1 MNQGIPIRRYAHWL
15 LLLLLPLLG
24 CEQEEFELSDPDPLI
39 GFGDTTAVLSLGG
52 DELVVPILLTET
64 LSQERSLRMKISGE
78 EDLLALIDT
87 SALSP
92 TTLSAGTLES
102 YFTLRLPAD
111 TPESLA
117 GSFLILSLEA
127 GSGYRVSDR
136 DSLYVYVGFQ
146 NTVRTEIWAPRT
158 SFPQL
163 WGYSSHSDE
172 PVPEGSPN
180 RHFMFAYPSTRLANV
195 ISLGNSIEGKGSNVL
210 NMVRLYADEGVRSGS
225 ANINVPNFLLFTPSF
240 EGSTE
245 GRVDILE
252 QRVTITRT
260 ASSGLPPFTIGLSGE
275 GTYDEAT
282 GVITLT
288 VIFDES
294 EIGGGSAVVRN
305 YSLEAEE
312 RE

>member
-1 MNQGIPIRRYAHWL
+1 MHQGIFIRRYMHWL
-15 LLLLLPLLG
+15 LLLVLPLLG
-24 CEQEEFELSDPDPLI
+24 CEREEYALSDSDPLI

-52 DELVVPILLTET
+52 DDLVVPILLTKT
-64 LSQERSLRMKISGE
+64 LSQDRSLPVKVSGDP
-78 EDLLALIDT
+78 DLLALIDT
-87 SALSP
+87 SALTP
-92 TTLSAGTLES
+92 ITLMAGSLES
-102 YFTLRLPAD
+102 YFSLSLPAA

-127 GSGYRVSDR
+127 GAGYRVSDR

-163 WGYSSHSDE
+163 WGYSSHSEE
-172 PVPEGSPN
+172 PVPEGNPN
-180 RHFMFAYPSTRLANV
+180 RHFMFAYPSTKLANV

-210 NMVRLYADEGVRSGS
+210 NMVRLYAEEGVRSGS
-225 ANINVPNFLLFTPSF
+225 ANINVPDFLLFTPSF
-240 EGSTE
+240 AGSTS
-245 GRVDILE
+245 GRVDILT

-260 ASSGLPPFTIGLSGE
+260 ASSGLPPFTIGLSGQ

-282 GVITLT
+282 GVIALT

-312 RE
+312 RD